1 MVIRTQPSTLKILF
15 ATFAQSFCGLRVKG
29 INSIEAAMD
38 AKFTQG
44 DRSIVQREQLRIW
57 PYSCTRVPLEGYITS
72 TPDLDQTAILVQRS
86 NFKP

>member
-1 MVIRTQPSTLKILF
+1 MVITTQPRTLKILF

-44 DRSIVQREQLRIW
+44 DRRI
-57 PYSCTRVPLEGYITS
+57 
-72 TPDLDQTAILVQRS
+72 AQRS
-86 NFKP
+86 SFVFGLIHVPACLWKAT